1 MIKYIFNPFFIY
13 SSIFVF
19 IILIYPLQWSDIQP
33 ELSGNL
39 TLFILS
45 TVVISF
51 FLSLIFRGNF
61 KNISLESIKYKNNFV
76 WIFSVVGVAL
86 EFIYAKGIPL
96 IKVMKGEFH
105 DYFAF
110 GIPTFHAI
118 FLPYLISIGL
128 ISFYNYLAS
137 KNKSDL
143 FLYLF
148 SILFCVLIINR
159 GAVIFILFSSL
170 VIHFLLKNNLTP
182 KKVILTV
189 IGGVITLYLFG
200 VVGNYRMVS
209 SGYQGNDI
217 ILTVGRANSNFYE
230 SNVPTEFFWS
240 YLYLVTPFSNLQ
252 YQVNN
257 IPSNVDIENA
267 FKYHILI
274 DFLQKRIF
282 PDNQQQAMLLQEE
295 FNVSTMYGDVVQVAG
310 IPGAMVLFIWYI
322 LVVFVVT
329 KLTPSKYKII
339 VIGILCCIS
348 VLQCFTN
355 IMVVAGYGLPP
366 VLIALLSRFKFAN
379 NRII

>member
-13 SSIFVF
+13 SSIFFFVL
-19 IILIYPLQWSDIQP
+19 LIYPLKWSDIQP
-33 ELSGNL
+33 DLSSNL
-39 TLFILS
+39 IAFICL
-45 TVVISF
+45 TIVIGF
-51 FLSLIFRGNF
+51 FLSFIFRNNL
-61 KNISLESIKYKNNFV
+61 KNIYPDGIRCNNYYVWVFSI
-76 WIFSVVGVAL
+76 VGAIL
-86 EFIYAKGIPL
+86 EFVYAKGIPL
-96 IKVMKGEFH
+96 IKIMKGEFH

-110 GIPTFHAI
+110 GIPVFHAI
-118 FLPYLISIGL
+118 FLPYLTSIGL
-128 ISFYNYLAS
+128 VSFYNYLVL

-143 FLYLF
+143 FLYIF
-148 SILFCVLIINR
+148 SILFCVLIVNR

-170 VIHFLLKNNLTP
+170 VIHFLLKKNLTP
-182 KKVILTV
+182 RKVIFTI
-189 IGGVITLYLFG
+189 IGSICTLYLFG
-200 VVGNYRMVS
+200 VVGNYRMIS

-217 ILTVGRANSNFYE
+217 ILMVGQANTNFYQ

-257 IPSNVDIENA
+257 ISSNVGIENA

-274 DFLQKRIF
+274 DFIQKRVF
-282 PDNQQQAMLLQEE
+282 PDNQQQTMLLKEE

-322 LVVFVVT
+322 IVVFAVT

-366 VLIALLSRFKFAN
+366 VLIAILSRFKLAN